1 MENKQILYESPYVE
15 MLEMEVEQ
23 SILDASSFK
32 EEDGNWG

>member
-23 SILDASSFK
+23 PILNYSLTPQPG
-32 EEDGNWG
+32 EGW